1 MQHFSRFEDGERKE
15 TIVEG
20 IHFKRIKHP
29 VFNNAAIVKVVGTD
43 PETGEDIT
51 VVTAE
56 PGTLVV
62 GHEEDTFEP
71 PIPEGF
77 IPITTAEQSLYS
89 SNMYVRGEDGKPIEK
104 PPYTPTLEEVKTRK
118 WNSVRIERD
127 RLEQAGVPYLE
138 KMLDSDTV
146 SVQRIAIAVQAAQ
159 AAIAANVPFTL
170 AWTMQDNTAVEM
182 DAAQVVGMS
191 VALAQ
196 YSDSLHQTAR
206 ALREQIE
213 AAETAEELE
222 FIKWPE

>member
-1 MQHFSRFEDGERKE
+1 MQHYARFEDGERKE

-20 IHFKRIKHP
+20 VHFKRIKHP
-29 VFNNAAIVKVVGTD
+29 VYNSEAIVTVVGTD

-51 VVTAE
+51 AITAE
-56 PGTLVV
+56 AGTIIINY
-62 GHEEDTFEP
+62 EEDTFEP
-71 PIPEGF
+71 SIPEGF
-77 IPITTAEQSLYS
+77 IPITAEEQALYS
-89 SNMYVRGEDGKPIEK
+89 SNMYVRGEDGKPVEK
-104 PPYTPTLEEVKTRK
+104 PPYMPTIEELKTRK

-127 RLEQAGVPYLE
+127 RLEQAGVPYLG
-138 KMLDSDTV
+138 KILDSDTV

-196 YSDSLHQTAR
+196 YSDGLHQTAR

-213 AAETAEELE
+213 AAETVEELAN
-222 FIKWPE
+222 IKWPE